1 MPRSSGLNRW
11 HLRLAVRRLRAGGVI
26 AYPTEAVYGLGCEPL
41 DGQAVLRLL
50 AIKKRT
56 LDKGLILLAAS
67 CSQLRPF
74 VEYPSEGVMKRVTST
89 WPGATTWL
97 LPVRP
102 SVPGWLTGK
111 YQTLAVRVT
120 AHPQAA
126 ALCELYGGPVV
137 STSAN
142 VSGLPPARNAL
153 RVRIGLGNAIDYI
166 LPGRV
171 GFERCPSQIRDSITG
186 NLVRSGG

>member
-1 MPRSSGLNRW
+1 MLTNSELNPW
-11 HLRLAVRRLRAGGVI
+11 HLRSAVRRLRAGGVI
-26 AYPTEAVYGLGCEPL
+26 AYATEAVYGLGCEPL
-41 DGQAVLRLL
+41 DEEAVLRLL

-56 LDKGLILLAAS
+56 PDKGLILLAAS
-67 CSQLRPF
+67 CSQLLPF
-74 VEYPSEGVMKRVTST
+74 VEYPSAGVMKRVTGT

-102 SVPGWLTGK
+102 GVPGWLTGRH
-111 YQTLAVRVT
+111 QTLAVRVT

-126 ALCELYGGPVV
+126 ALCELYGGPLV

-142 VSGLPPARNAL
+142 VSGSPPARNAL
-153 RVRIGLGNAIDYI
+153 GVRCGLGNAIDYI

-171 GFERCPSQIRDSITG
+171 GFERRPSQIRDSITG
-186 NLVRSGG
+186 NLVRP

>member
-11 HLRLAVRRLRAGGVI
+11 HLRLAVRRLRAGGII

-153 RVRIGLGNAIDYI
+153 RVRAGLGNAIDYI

-171 GFERCPSQIRDSITG
+171 GSERCPSQIRDSITG